1 MPPTI
6 KHGRNIG
13 DQEKHI
19 LVKVMNR
26 VTTCARQN
34 VLQIWVEIFLYNIAS
49 NRGSQKINTANSSII
64 YLYRADG
71 IPLMLHCLWLPNP
84 KP

>member
-26 VTTCARQN
+26 VTTCARKMSCKFGWKYFCTI
-34 VLQIWVEIFLYNIAS
+34 LPPTEARKRLTLLT
-49 NRGSQKINTANSSII
+49 RPSSTFTEQ
-64 YLYRADG
+64 
-71 IPLMLHCLWLPNP
+71 MVFH
-84 KP
+84 